1 MMNLARLGN
10 KYLAETEPWKL
21 IKTDEQRVKT
31 IMNIALQIIF
41 NFSSSL

>member
-1 MMNLARLGN
+1 MNMARLGN

-31 IMNIALQIIF
+31 DYEHCITNHL
-41 NFSSSL
+41 